1 MKRDAHYGFYGK
13 YCDMFRMFDTCW
25 VWTPGTIESL
35 ITMIIV
41 KGSKGVIEG
50 FLHPVGC

>member
-1 MKRDAHYGFYGK
+1 
-13 YCDMFRMFDTCW
+13 MFRMFDTCW

-41 KGSKGVIEG
+41 KRSKGMIEG
-50 FLHPVGC
+50 LSYALLVVEGMCVTGR